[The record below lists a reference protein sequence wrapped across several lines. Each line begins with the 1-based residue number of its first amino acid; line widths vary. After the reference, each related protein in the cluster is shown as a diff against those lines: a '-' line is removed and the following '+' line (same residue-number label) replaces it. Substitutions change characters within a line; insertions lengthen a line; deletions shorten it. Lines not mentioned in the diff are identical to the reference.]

1 MRHTNKIVTAACIV
15 TLLSRPSFNAAWGI
29 GGAAASSII
38 GGCIKMLFELQSN
51 DLTAKT
57 LKLFISSARP
67 SESKHPIRHPKLSE
81 KIISGIDGT
90 RTDGMPSTHS
100 TVSGWLFV
108 AIAYSELNYY
118 IKIPSLL
125 FIGSIPLSRT
135 RLGKHTRAQICWGA
149 ALGLSLGLAGM
160 QVREYFYDI
169 LQQLLNMYMPSLIVY
184 LS

>member
-1 MRHTNKIVTAACIV
+1 MLDFNSAFVGVMRHTNKIVTAACIV

-38 GGCIKMLFELQSN
+38 
-51 DLTAKT
+51 AKT